1 MYAQNPSSSSFPFL
15 FGLPGMVDLLVE
27 DCSGCLSWEGEG
39 GGCVSW
45 EGEGGVC
52 SESASLATE
61 SGVVSGR
68 GSKYNSYVLQV
79 TSAMSECATKSHYDN
94 IQSHSQTWKGR
105 PGNEAR

>member
-1 MYAQNPSSSSFPFL
+1 MQKTPVVSSSPFL
-15 FGLPGMVDLLVE
+15 LGLPGMVDLLVE
-27 DCSGCLSWEGEG
+27 DCSGCLSWEGEEGGG

-68 GSKYNSYVLQV
+68 GSKLRITSHEWYV
-79 TSAMSECATKSHYDN
+79 
-94 IQSHSQTWKGR
+94 
-105 PGNEAR
+105 